1 MPTYSLSSS
10 LDLAEYNFK
19 LTWAPGSKNPADT
32 PSRCPD
38 YTPQEGDPTKNP
50 NFLSLLNNSH
60 VDWLHENSDSISLS
74 SAISLNSA
82 ALFTID
88 STTLVDKF
96 KSALSSDY
104 LYHNALLQ
112 ESS

>member
-60 VDWLHENSDSISLS
+60 VDWLHEHSASIYLS
-74 SAISLNSA
+74 SAISFNSA
-82 ALFTID
+82 ALFTLV
-88 STTLVDKF
+88 STTFVDNF
-96 KSALSSDY
+96 QSSISSDS
-104 LYHNALLQ
+104 LL
-112 ESS
+112 